1 MIKGKRVVCVFD
13 LGILLFSVSL
23 DLLVMWFKN
32 LRVYQITEPLNLQID
47 SLERALI
54 EHKFTPCVGQEA
66 VKMGFTYP
74 LHPSIKSYVH
84 QQQDLFLFAL
94 KRQEKVLPAA
104 VITEEMQP
112 RLDALEAEK
121 GRPLGRKEKQ
131 ALKEEITQALLP
143 RAFSKSSVTTA
154 LYDAKN
160 QWFIVNTGSAGKAE
174 DLLAMLRK
182 ALGSLPALP
191 WIDQNQLSQSMQH
204 WLSNQGLPTGYQ
216 LGNEAELKAPDEEGA
231 KVKFSNHLLTA
242 AEVQSHLED
251 KLVTKLELAIPE
263 LLNFQICEDGS
274 LKKLKFHEI
283 IADKND
289 ELGWDDLVL
298 RLDADLLVMANE
310 LDSLLRAI
318 RQQVQPS

>member
-1 MIKGKRVVCVFD
+1 
-13 LGILLFSVSL
+13 
-23 DLLVMWFKN
+23 MWFKN
-32 LRVYQITEPLNLQID
+32 LRVYQITEPLNLNIER
-47 SLERALI
+47 LEQALA
-54 EHKFTPCVGQEA
+54 EHKFTPCMGQEA

-74 LHPSIKSYVH
+74 LHQSIKSYVH
-84 QQQDLFLFAL
+84 QQQELFLFAL

-104 VITEEMQP
+104 VVNEELQP
-112 RLDALEAEK
+112 KIDALEQEK

-131 ALKEEITQALLP
+131 ALKEELIQALLP

-160 QWFIVNTGSAGKAE
+160 QWFIVNTSSASKAE
-174 DLLAMLRK
+174 DLLALLRK

-191 WIDQNQLSQSMQH
+191 WIDANQLTQAMQH
-204 WLSNQGLPTGYQ
+204 WLTNEGLPAGYQ
-216 LGNEAELKAPDEEGA
+216 LGHEAELKAPDEEGA

-251 KLVTKLELAIPE
+251 KLVTKLELTLPE
-263 LLNFQICEDGS
+263 QVSFQVCDDGS
-274 LKKLKFHEI
+274 LKKLKFHEL

-289 ELGWDDLVL
+289 ELGWDDLIL

-310 LDSLLRAI
+310 LNAVLQAI
-318 RQQVQPS
+318 KQQVQ